1 GRGRLLPGS
10 ALRSCRWAAGGDEGL
25 RAHRAAA
32 AREIAGGPVTA
43 RRDPLIGTVLNDRYR
58 IDAKIA
64 RGGMAMVYRGTDL
77 RLDREI
83 AIMVMHEHLISDE
96 TSDEDVKSAE

>member
-1 GRGRLLPGS
+1 MN
-10 ALRSCRWAAGGDEGL
+10 
-25 RAHRAAA
+25 
-32 AREIAGGPVTA
+32 A

-83 AIMVMHEHLISDE
+83 AIKVMHEHLISDDTFVE
-96 TSDEDVKSAE
+96 RFRREAINAGRLTQIGRAHV

>member
-1 GRGRLLPGS
+1 M
-10 ALRSCRWAAGGDEGL
+10 
-25 RAHRAAA
+25 
-32 AREIAGGPVTA
+32 TA

-77 RLDREI
+77 RLDQIGRASCRER
-83 AIMVMHEHLISDE
+83 V
-96 TSDEDVKSAE
+96 